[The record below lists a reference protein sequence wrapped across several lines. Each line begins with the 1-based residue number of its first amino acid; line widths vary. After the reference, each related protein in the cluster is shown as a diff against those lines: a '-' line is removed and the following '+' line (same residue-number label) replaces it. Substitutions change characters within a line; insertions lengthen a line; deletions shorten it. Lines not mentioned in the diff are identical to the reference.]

1 MSTAKEIEEGKPD
14 GKRLEPLKCFA
25 CGLKVRNEAEA
36 VRSGRTVLCASCYET
51 CLNPLPKLCCA
62 VS

>member
-1 MSTAKEIEEGKPD
+1 MSTAREMEKDKTD
-14 GKRLEPLKCFA
+14 GKRLEVPKCFA
-25 CGLKVRNEAEA
+25 CGVKVRSEAEG
-36 VRSGRTVLCASCYET
+36 VKSGSTVLCASCYET